1 MTTKTHLRQRAVSQ
15 RAALSA
21 VDILQKSTAIAE
33 HVMALAPFRL
43 SQTLMVYLALA
54 QEVQTWRLIEEAR
67 QQRKRVAV
75 PVVQGST
82 LVAVEL
88 PTDAARLQR
97 GAYGILEPRCPRT
110 VVHPEDI
117 DCVLVPGLAFDRQG
131 GRVGFGRGY
140 YDRFLYQLP
149 ATTCY
154 CGLAFSLQIVSYV
167 PRMPYDVCM
176 HYVVTEEESIAC
188 PSASTAP

>member
-1 MTTKTHLRQRAVSQ
+1 MTTKTCLRRHVVAQ
-15 RAALSA
+15 RAALTASD
-21 VDILQKSTAIAE
+21 VLQKSAAIAE
-33 HVMALAPFRL
+33 HVMALAPFCA
-43 SQTLMVYLALA
+43 SKTLMVYLALA
-54 QEVQTWRLIEEAR
+54 QEVQTWRLIEYAR

-88 PTDAARLQR
+88 PTEAAQLQR

-110 VVHPEDI
+110 IVHPKDI

-140 YDRFLYQLP
+140 YDRFLCQFP
-149 ATTCY
+149 VTARY
-154 CGLAFSLQIVSYV
+154 CGLAFRVQIVSHV

-176 HYVVTEEESIAC
+176 HYVVTEEGIISC
-188 PSASTAP
+188 FSAQTAT